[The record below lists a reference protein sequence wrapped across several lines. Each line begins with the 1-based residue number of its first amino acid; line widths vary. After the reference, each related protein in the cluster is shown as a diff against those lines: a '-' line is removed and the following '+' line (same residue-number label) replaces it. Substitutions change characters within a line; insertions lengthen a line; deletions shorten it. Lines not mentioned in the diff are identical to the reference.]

1 MNIFLTSMW
10 LPAIAKLYIST
21 IMSLR
26 TDAAIIGHICV
37 DCELAAKF
45 ACGERKANYVMRFG
59 LAPHFKAHINSAVNR
74 CSAYIHLFDES
85 YNAMTKN
92 KQMDI
97 FIRYWTSEERVG
109 SRYIQSMFPLSRQS
123 TGCVRALPGRRRQ
136 PGAEA
141 CSPGLHGW
149 SQCQLGLPQA
159 AAVQHAA

>member
-1 MNIFLTSMW
+1 MFLYHITVLLYMNIFFTSMW
-10 LPAIAKLYIST
+10 LPAIAKLYMST

-74 CSAYIHLFDES
+74 CSAYVLLFDES
-85 YNAMTKN
+85 YNAVTKN

-97 FIRYWTSEERVG
+97 FIRYCHITGRVMSE
-109 SRYIQSMFPLSRQS
+109 S
-123 TGCVRALPGRRRQ
+123 
-136 PGAEA
+136 
-141 CSPGLHGW
+141 
-149 SQCQLGLPQA
+149 A
-159 AAVQHAA
+159 AATSSRCSRVTAEHRMC